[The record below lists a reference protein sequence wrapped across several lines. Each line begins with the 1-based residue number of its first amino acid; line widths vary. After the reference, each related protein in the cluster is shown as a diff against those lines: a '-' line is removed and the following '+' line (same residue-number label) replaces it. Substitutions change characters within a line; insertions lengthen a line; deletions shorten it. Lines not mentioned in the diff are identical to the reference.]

1 MKAKELRKLNHDDLV
16 KKERD
21 LREDYFKL
29 KFQHEIRRLE
39 NPARLAELR
48 KDIARVQ
55 TVMTELAQA
64 E

>member
-1 MKAKELRKLNHDDLV
+1 MKAKELRDMSPEDLK
-16 KKERD
+16 KKEQD

-29 KFQHEIRRLE
+29 RFQNGIRRLE

-55 TVMTELAQA
+55 TVMNEQA
-64 E
+64 RN

>member
-1 MKAKELRKLNHDDLV
+1 MKANDLRKMSHEDLL
-16 KKERD
+16 KKEND

-29 KFQHEIRRLE
+29 KFQHGIRRLE

-55 TVMTELAQA
+55 TVRNELAQA